1 MSTAELLQ
9 QWYEEV
15 WNKGNEAFIDE
26 KLDRDSISHGLD
38 PQGTV
43 KGMDHFKI
51 FYRNFRQS
59 FPSIN
64 ITTTPLVHDDECAAL
79 YCHVHGRDTN
89 GKEVSFH
96 GISAARIKNGKFVE
110 SWSHFD
116 FLKMYQQLGH
126 ILVAQIEDR
135 STK

>member
-1 MSTAELLQ
+1 MSTSELLQ

-15 WNKGNEAFIDE
+15 WNKGNEAFIDDN
-26 KLDRDSISHGLD
+26 LDPNSISHGLD

-43 KGMDHFKI
+43 TGIDHFKT

-59 FPSIN
+59 FPTIS
-64 ITTTPLVHDDECAAL
+64 ITTTPLVHDGTSAAV
-79 YCHVHGRDTN
+79 YCHVHGRDMN

-96 GISAARIKNGKFVE
+96 GISVARWHNGKFVE

-126 ILVAQIEDR
+126 ILVAQIE
-135 STK
+135 